1 MATIATSRS
10 WWLEYNNSSVVTH
23 TSKTSRVGGLGRT
36 TNTPYVSET
45 ILIFDLSS
53 FAGQTVTSA
62 TLTGILSGWDGG
74 RTSDCNIIARVQN
87 KKRRVF
93 WNDAELPRYDDFNSV
108 TGIWDT
114 SLSGVLL
121 PKAGTGTV
129 IIPTAPGLVSEI
141 QSQIDGVPNFWESR
155 YDKNWNDGII
165 LTATTDYWS
174 YYNDFSSWKLDIN
187 TTSPVV
193 NNDYYYRNMRG

>member
-141 QSQIDGVPNFWESR
+141 QSQIDGIPDFWDTGYNR
-155 YDKNWNDGII
+155 NWNDGII
-165 LTATTDYWS
+165 LTATMDYWS
-174 YYNDFSSWKLDIN
+174 YYNSFSSWVLDIN
-187 TTSPVV
+187 FSG
-193 NNDYYYRNMRG
+193 NNSSNDHFYRMGRS